1 MALIDVVKWDE
12 PGDLLVWK
20 FPSTELSTATQ
31 LIVNESQ
38 EALLFKDGQR
48 CDTFG
53 AGRYT
58 LSTKNIPIL
67 NKIINLPL
75 WTVTIRCRGLVRQS
89 NDGPRH

>member
-1 MALIDVVKWDE
+1 MALIDVVKWDD

-58 LSTKNIPIL
+58 LSTKLSRIHI
-67 NKIINLPL
+67 
-75 WTVTIRCRGLVRQS
+75 
-89 NDGPRH
+89 